1 MNLFLYIFIFLCK
14 VLENAL
20 ATLRL
25 IVISNGKKMLGA
37 ILAGA
42 TSLLWVFTTGIVVV
56 DIKKDP
62 LRVFFFCAGTFVGSY
77 IGSKI
82 EAKLAMGNNIITC
95 IIDHAKEQI
104 IDTIREQG
112 YAVTVLKGAG
122 KESEKLILMILLP
135 RKKRK
140 QICDFIQSLDQDA
153 VIIAEKVIPIIGG
166 YQPTTTLERP

>member
-1 MNLFLYIFIFLCK
+1 MNLWIYLFIFLCK

-25 IVISNGKKMLGA
+25 IVISNGKRMLGA

-62 LRVFFFCAGTFVGSY
+62 LRIFFFCAGTFVGSY
-77 IGSKI
+77 VGSRI
-82 EAKLAMGNNIITC
+82 EAKLAMGNNVLTC
-95 IIDHAKEQI
+95 IIEKSKEQLI
-104 IDTIREQG
+104 TKIRDLG
-112 YAVTVLKGAG
+112 YAVTVMNGNG
-122 KESEKLILMILLP
+122 REQENLILLILLP

-140 QICDFIQSLDQDA
+140 EVCDFIQQLDSSA
-153 VIIAEKVIPIIGG
+153 VIIAEKVIPIAGG
-166 YQPTTTLERP
+166 YQP